1 VSEEV
6 TILKG
11 EEQEHPV
18 PSAWRVK
25 LQEIIGAFTDGNFS
39 LAAIENVDPLDAADA
54 AGIARN
60 IADYGCTLVQ
70 LPAASWDTS
79 VCQWQLN
86 CWEVLVD
93 LFTIEEGRSDLV
105 LQVFVFEEEGRTTFK
120 VHLVYVP

>member
-25 LQEIIGAFTDGNFS
+25 LQEIIGAFADGNFS

-60 IADYGCTLVQ
+60 IADYGCTLRQ
-70 LPAASWDTS
+70 LPDASWDTS

-86 CWEVLVD
+86 CWEVLAD